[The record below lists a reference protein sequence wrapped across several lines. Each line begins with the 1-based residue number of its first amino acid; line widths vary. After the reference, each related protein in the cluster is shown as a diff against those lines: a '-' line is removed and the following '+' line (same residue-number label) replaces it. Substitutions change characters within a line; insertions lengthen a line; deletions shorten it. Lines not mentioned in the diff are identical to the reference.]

1 MKNYFFLITF
11 CFLISCKKETTNSSD
26 SKPEIA
32 QSKVALG
39 KEIFEGKGNCAACHQ
54 MNEKTI
60 GPSIKTIA
68 KIYQQKNGNLIDF
81 LKYDAEPIVDPSQ
94 YQVMQ
99 TNFSITKAMTDN
111 ELQALE
117 AYLYA
122 K

>member
-11 CFLISCKKETTNSSD
+11 CFLISCKKETTNSND

-32 QSKVALG
+32 QSKVAIG

-111 ELQALE
+111 ELLALE

>member
-1 MKNYFFLITF
+1 MKNYFLLIAF
-11 CFLISCKKETTNSSD
+11 CFLISCKKEATNSSD
-26 SKPEIA
+26 SKPEIV
-32 QSKVALG
+32 QSKGALG

-68 KIYQQKNGNLIDF
+68 EIYQQKNGNLIDF

>member
-11 CFLISCKKETTNSSD
+11 CFIISCKKDVTNSND

-94 YQVMQ
+94 YQIMQ